1 MDIAVI
7 VMGVIAVVAGIAGFI
22 MERGGKDESE
32 DTVKDTKQITY
43 SNGNVT

>member
-22 MERGGKDESE
+22 MERGGKMK
-32 DTVKDTKQITY
+32 VKIQ
-43 SNGNVT
+43 